1 MFENRTYETI
11 LNRMLSRVKAQCGQI
26 DTREGSIVYDALA
39 PAAVEL
45 QNLYIEL
52 DWMLDQSF
60 ADTQD
65 REYLICRCRER
76 GIVPKKASRAVLKG
90 EFNQDIPLG
99 SRFSLDLLNYT
110 AVKRL
115 GEGIYQME
123 CETEGEAGNQSFGTL
138 LPIDYIRGLTKA
150 ELTEL
155 LIPGEEE
162 EETEHL
168 RQRYFNSLTSQAF
181 GGNIA
186 DYKEKVNGIRG
197 VGGVKVFPVWN
208 GGGTVK
214 LVIIT
219 PQHRSPTEE
228 LLKQVKEYI
237 DPEEHTGEGYG
248 LAPVGH
254 QVTVE
259 GAEEVKVDVETRL
272 LFQNGWSLERC
283 LPDILSAIDGY
294 LQELN
299 GHWEDSETTIVRVSQ
314 IESRILD
321 TEGILDVSDTRLCGG
336 SGNYPLPSNAIAVR
350 GEFYAQES

>member
-26 DTREGSIVYDALA
+26 DTREGSIIYDALA

-65 REYLICRCRER
+65 REYLIRRCRER

-138 LPIDYIRGLTKA
+138 LPI
-150 ELTEL
+150 
-155 LIPGEEE
+155 
-162 EETEHL
+162 
-168 RQRYFNSLTSQAF
+168 
-181 GGNIA
+181 
-186 DYKEKVNGIRG
+186 
-197 VGGVKVFPVWN
+197 
-208 GGGTVK
+208 
-214 LVIIT
+214 
-219 PQHRSPTEE
+219 
-228 LLKQVKEYI
+228 
-237 DPEEHTGEGYG
+237 
-248 LAPVGH
+248 
-254 QVTVE
+254 
-259 GAEEVKVDVETRL
+259 
-272 LFQNGWSLERC
+272 
-283 LPDILSAIDGY
+283 
-294 LQELN
+294 
-299 GHWEDSETTIVRVSQ
+299 
-314 IESRILD
+314 
-321 TEGILDVSDTRLCGG
+321 
-336 SGNYPLPSNAIAVR
+336 
-350 GEFYAQES
+350 